1 MLIHELYLIYLIII
15 INLNFANTE
24 LILCFIKCSH
34 LILPYQNITSLEW
47 WRLFFIKKKFRYSL
61 TGILCNPII
70 LHQWS
75 FIGYKQ
81 TSFFLKIVVCERR
94 DFNWKNMY
102 YYSFSFFPSTMYKKY
117 FWARLSIYFSVE
129 WVQYLSHIFT
139 LNRATETFLI
149 VKMGLQRL

>member
-1 MLIHELYLIYLIII
+1 M
-15 INLNFANTE
+15 NFNE
-24 LILCFIKCSH
+24 LCFYKMFT
-34 LILPYQNITSLEW
+34 PNPSLSEYN
-47 WRLFFIKKKFRYSL
+47 FFRMMEIIFHQKKFRYSL
-61 TGILCNPII
+61 TRILCNPII